1 MCAGLRCAVLAGL
14 LTFAASSGAAE
25 SPVRQVLMLQSFDRG
40 NLNLD
45 RFTGNFRVDLEQRA
59 GGPVNFVQVVVGQTG
74 LVGAPE
80 QSVVDY
86 ISSTF
91 ADRPKPDLIVTI
103 AGPASVFA
111 HKYRQQ
117 LFPDTPLLFASVDQ
131 RFLGEAQLGKNE
143 TAVAALNDFP
153 AIVEDILRLLP
164 QTKQVFMVVGN
175 GPIREFWRHRLE
187 EQFRQ
192 FRGRVTFVWFD
203 DLTFPAIV
211 RRSSSLPGNSAIYFI
226 TLGTDASGAAYA
238 DERVLADLHASANAP
253 LFAAN
258 DAFLGHGIVGGSLLA
273 NDELSRLT
281 SDVAYRILTGASPG
295 DVRVPPQV
303 PGQSVFD
310 WRELKRWNIPES
322 RLPHGSLVKFRDPTL
337 WSAYRGTVLTA
348 IGALLIQAMLIA
360 GLLLERR
367 ARHRAENASRM
378 NLSLA
383 ADVSRRETMSA
394 LTSSITHELGQPLSA
409 IMHNTHVL
417 QLMIKSRS
425 ATPEDIG
432 GILADIQSESVL
444 AADIIERHR
453 TMMRSRKLQMKSVDL
468 LTVVN
473 DAVALVAHDMRARQ
487 VEVRVCVPESSGA
500 ISGDPVLL
508 QQVLVILMMNAM
520 DAMAP
525 SPPDRRHI
533 QISAE
538 VRRANIEVS
547 VRDTGPG
554 LPEDLISRLF
564 TPFLTTKPHGLGIGL
579 AIARTIVDA
588 HGGSITAR
596 NNPEGGAIFIV
607 TLRISQT
614 HEVLPGS
621 PVNADA
627 VGGSPNA

>member
-25 SPVRQVLMLQSFDRG
+25 PPVRQVLILQSFDRG

-45 RFTGNFRVDLEQRA
+45 RFTGNFRVDLEQRT

-86 ISSTF
+86 ISSIF

-111 HKYRQQ
+111 RKYRKQ
-117 LFPDTPLLFASVDQ
+117 LFPDAPLLFASVDQ
-131 RFLGEAQLGKNE
+131 RFLGDAQLREND

-192 FRGRVTFVWFD
+192 FRGRVTFDWFD

-258 DAFLGHGIVGGSLLA
+258 DVFLGHGIVGGSLLA
-273 NDELSRLT
+273 NDELSRRT
-281 SDVAYRILTGASPG
+281 SDVAYRILTGTSPG
-295 DVRVPPQV
+295 DVRVPPQL
-303 PGQSVFD
+303 PGQPVFD
-310 WRELKRWNIPES
+310 WRELERWNIPES
-322 RLPHGSLVKFRDPTL
+322 RLPEGSLVKFRDPTL
-337 WSAYRGTVLTA
+337 WHAYRGTVLTA
-348 IGALLIQAMLIA
+348 IGALLIQAMLIV

-409 IMHNTHVL
+409 IIHNTHAL
-417 QLMIKSRS
+417 QLMIKKS
-425 ATPEDIG
+425 ATREEIG
-432 GILADIQSESVL
+432 EILSDIQSEGIL
-444 AADIIERHR
+444 AADIIDRHR
-453 TMMRSRKLQMKSVDL
+453 TMMRSRQLQMKPVDL

-487 VEVRVCVPESSGA
+487 VEVSVSVPASSGE

-508 QQVLVILMMNAM
+508 QQVFLILMMNAM

-525 SPPDRRHI
+525 SPPDQRHI

-538 VRRANIEVS
+538 VSRAHIEVS
-547 VRDTGPG
+547 VSDTGPG
-554 LPEDLISRLF
+554 LPEDLIGRLF

-579 AIARTIVDA
+579 AIARTLVGA

-607 TLRISQT
+607 KLRTSKK
-614 HEVLPGS
+614 HESLPGS
-621 PVNADA
+621 PVNAGA
-627 VGGSPNA
+627 GRQSPNA

>member
-1 MCAGLRCAVLAGL
+1 LLPDVRMCAGLRCAVLAGL

-25 SPVRQVLMLQSFDRG
+25 PPVRQVLMLQSFDRG

-91 ADRPKPDLIVTI
+91 ADRPKPDLVVTI

-111 HKYRQQ
+111 RKYRQQ
-117 LFPDTPLLFASVDQ
+117 LFPDVPMLFASVDQ
-131 RFLGEAQLGKNE
+131 RFLGDAQLRKNE

-187 EQFRQ
+187 EQFGQ

-203 DLTFPAIV
+203 EFTFPAIV

-258 DAFLGHGIVGGSLLA
+258 DAFLGHGIVGGSMLA
-273 NDELSRLT
+273 NDDLSRLA
-281 SDVAYRILTGASPG
+281 SDVAYRILTGASPS
-295 DVRVPPQV
+295 DVRVPPQP
-303 PGQSVFD
+303 PGPPVFD

-322 RLPHGSLVKFRDPTL
+322 RLPEGSLVKFRDPTL
-337 WSAYRGTVLTA
+337 WNAYRGTVLTV
-348 IGALLIQAMLIA
+348 IGALLIQAMLIV

-409 IMHNTHVL
+409 IMHNTHAL
-417 QLMIKSRS
+417 QSMIKTS
-425 ATPEDIG
+425 AT
-432 GILADIQSESVL
+432 
-444 AADIIERHR
+444 R
-453 TMMRSRKLQMKSVDL
+453 
-468 LTVVN
+468 
-473 DAVALVAHDMRARQ
+473 
-487 VEVRVCVPESSGA
+487 
-500 ISGDPVLL
+500 
-508 QQVLVILMMNAM
+508 
-520 DAMAP
+520 
-525 SPPDRRHI
+525 
-533 QISAE
+533 
-538 VRRANIEVS
+538 
-547 VRDTGPG
+547 
-554 LPEDLISRLF
+554 
-564 TPFLTTKPHGLGIGL
+564 
-579 AIARTIVDA
+579 
-588 HGGSITAR
+588 
-596 NNPEGGAIFIV
+596 
-607 TLRISQT
+607 
-614 HEVLPGS
+614 
-621 PVNADA
+621 
-627 VGGSPNA
+627 